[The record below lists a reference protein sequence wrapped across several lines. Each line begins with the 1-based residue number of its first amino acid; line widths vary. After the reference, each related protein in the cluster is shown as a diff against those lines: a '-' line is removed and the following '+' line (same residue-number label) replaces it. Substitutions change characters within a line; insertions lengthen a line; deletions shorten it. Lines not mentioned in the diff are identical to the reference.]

1 MQHQRDNN
9 HHEMWQI
16 AAKDVAL
23 AGLFQPYSVG
33 KFNAST
39 ALGYHK
45 DQQDVSVRMGYH
57 FTHQLM
63 AKADAAFN
71 DNSLECN
78 VGINDEFNGV
88 RPPACPETR
97 AGIGHQRSRQ

>member
-1 MQHQRDNN
+1 
-9 HHEMWQI
+9 MWQI

-97 AGIGHQRSRQ
+97 AGIGHQRSRNELEVRS